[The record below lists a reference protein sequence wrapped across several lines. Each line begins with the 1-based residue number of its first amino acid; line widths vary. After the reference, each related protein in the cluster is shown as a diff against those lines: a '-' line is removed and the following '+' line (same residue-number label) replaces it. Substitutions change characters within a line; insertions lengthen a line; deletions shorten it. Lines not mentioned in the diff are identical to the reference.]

1 MSSSH
6 AANSVLVGLQPRSK
20 AGLGLRYAKGPDGT
34 RGFAAGRGRPLPE
47 GLPPPAS
54 SPALLPAADGPL
66 PNGLPPP
73 RSTPA

>member
-34 RGFAAGRGRPLPE
+34 RGFAVGRGKPIAAGAT
-47 GLPPPAS
+47 GLGEAV
-54 SPALLPAADGPL
+54 
-66 PNGLPPP
+66 
-73 RSTPA
+73 